1 MAKVKQKVYLMT
13 EQQRDALLN
22 YLLNQPYREVAG
34 GVQFLTNAPT
44 TVLNLEVPEEGNANV
59 SAEKETKSE
68 AETTQEQNMKF
79 ATIPSSPEEEF
90 AVLSQG

>member
-1 MAKVKQKVYLMT
+1 MT

-34 GVQFLTNAPT
+34 GVQFLTNAPST
-44 TVLNLEVPEEGNANV
+44 ILNLEVPEEGNADI
-59 SAEKETKSE
+59 SAEKEIKSE
-68 AETTQEQNMKF
+68 AEVSQEQNIKF

-90 AVLSQG
+90 AALSQ

>member
-44 TVLNLEVPEEGNANV
+44 TVLNLEVPEEGSANV

-68 AETTQEQNMKF
+68 SEAPQEQNTNF
-79 ATIPSSPEEEF
+79 ATVQSAPEEEL
-90 AVLSQG
+90 AVLSPV

>member
-34 GVQFLTNAPT
+34 GVQFLTNAPS
-44 TVLNLEVPEEGNANV
+44 TVLNLDVPEEGNANV
-59 SAEKETKSE
+59 SAEQGNKSE
-68 AETTQEQNMKF
+68 EETLQQQNSNF
-79 ATIPSSPEEEF
+79 ATIQSAPEEEL
-90 AVLSQG
+90 AVLSPV

>member
-44 TVLNLEVPEEGNANV
+44 TVLNLEVPEEGDANV
-59 SAEKETKSE
+59 SAEKEAE
-68 AETTQEQNMKF
+68 ATQEQEMKF
-79 ATIPSSPEEEF
+79 ATIPSAPEEEF
-90 AVLSQG
+90 AVLNPV

>member
-34 GVQFLTNAPT
+34 GVQDRKSGR
-44 TVLNLEVPEEGNANV
+44 VG
-59 SAEKETKSE
+59 KECRSRW
-68 AETTQEQNMKF
+68 
-79 ATIPSSPEEEF
+79 SPYH
-90 AVLSQG
+90 

>member
-1 MAKVKQKVYLMT
+1 MT

-44 TVLNLEVPEEGNANV
+44 TVLNLEVPEEGAVNV
-59 SAEKETKSE
+59 SAEKETNKDAE
-68 AETTQEQNMKF
+68 ATQGQEMRF
-79 ATIPSSPEEEF
+79 ATIPSAPEKEF
-90 AVLSQG
+90 AVLSQA